1 MTAQDAY
8 SAMLRDQHHPAT
20 PIPQNVTARY
30 GLLVQGD
37 TSPTAVQMPVWAFT
51 VKSGC
56 VSTMGGPAGVCV
68 QWIFARASDGRD
80 LGVIDQQPV
89 S

>member
-1 MTAQDAY
+1 
-8 SAMLRDQHHPAT
+8 MLKACALVLTGQAAT
-20 PIPQNVTARY
+20 PIPENVTARY

-37 TSPTAVQMPVWAFT
+37 TSPMAVQMPVWAFT

-56 VSTMGGPAGVCV
+56 LSTTDGPAGVCV
-68 QWIFARASDGRD
+68 QWVFARASDGKD